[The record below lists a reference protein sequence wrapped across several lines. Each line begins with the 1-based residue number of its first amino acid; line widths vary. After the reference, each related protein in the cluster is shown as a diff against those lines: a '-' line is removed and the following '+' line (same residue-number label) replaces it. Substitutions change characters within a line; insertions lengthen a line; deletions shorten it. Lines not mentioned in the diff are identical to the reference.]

1 MFRLEP
7 TDTHPINANLN
18 GVMNK
23 MLLIST
29 TTNTVIHTKGPL
41 TLEPGRPT
49 ATAEATHSEAPQH
62 PATQFGLPER
72 LRKRIR
78 GRAIEKFIQ
87 KYANQAPPLPQE
99 QQELLTRISL
109 GDRSART
116 EMTMRN
122 ARLAIWIAKRFWK
135 RGLDFEDLLAAAL
148 TGLIR
153 AIDGFD
159 VGIGTQFST
168 YAVKAIY
175 RACEFA
181 CRIEARGLHL
191 PEGPDRR
198 QWEFE
203 RARDRDDLVELDWQ
217 GNWGLEELIQLES
230 IRKLRQPLAMQ
241 EIEDADMPSAQ
252 SPDTGAA
259 MSSGEITEIIER
271 MRTIVLSR
279 RDGARDWQVVERRF
293 GLKTG
298 SAATLDE
305 IGRTLGLTR
314 ERVRQIET
322 ECIQLVQRTM
332 IGGQQLVTR
341 ACSIPVRGKP
351 GLVAIIAKDRTSG
364 NTTPPDRLPRITRGI
379 ASPDLL
385 LHRLCA

>member
-1 MFRLEP
+1 
-7 TDTHPINANLN
+7 
-18 GVMNK
+18 

-29 TTNTVIHTKGPL
+29 TTKTVIHTKSPL
-41 TLEPGRPT
+41 TLEPGKPT
-49 ATAEATHSEAPQH
+49 ATDGATHSEAMRH
-62 PATQFGLPER
+62 PATPFGLPAG

-78 GRAIEKFIQ
+78 GTAIEKFIQ
-87 KYANQAPPLPQE
+87 EHASQTPPLPQE

-116 EMTMRN
+116 EMMMRN

-135 RGLDFEDLLAAAL
+135 RGLEFEDLLSAAL

-168 YAVKAIY
+168 YAVKAIS
-175 RACEFA
+175 RVCEFA

-191 PEGPDRR
+191 PEGPDRQ

-203 RARDRDDLVELDWQ
+203 RARDRDDLVELDWH
-217 GNWGLEELIQLES
+217 GNWDFAQLMRLES
-230 IRKLRQPLAMQ
+230 IRNLRQPTSLQ
-241 EIEDADMPSAQ
+241 EIEDASMPSAQ
-252 SPDTGAA
+252 SSNAEAA

-279 RDGARDWQVVERRF
+279 RDGARDWEVIERRF
-293 GLKTG
+293 GLTTG
-298 SAATLDE
+298 SVATLDE

-322 ECIQLVQRTM
+322 ECIHLVQRTM
-332 IGGQQLVTR
+332 IGGQQLVAR

-351 GLVAIIAKDRTSG
+351 GLVAIIAKKRTSG
-364 NTTPPDRLPRITRGI
+364 AAAPTDRLPRITQGI
-379 ASPDLL
+379 GSPDLR